1 MADSRT
7 KNATRNAVAGVI
19 NRAVGL
25 LIPFVLRTALIK
37 VLGEQYLG
45 LSNLFASI
53 LQVLNLADLGFSA
66 AIVYNMYKPIAEGD
80 DDAVCAL
87 LNLYRKIYLVIG
99 TAILVVGLCLIPFLD
114 RFISGDYPEGL
125 NLTALYLMYLANT
138 VLSYLFF
145 AYRKSLLSAFQRSDI
160 EANVNSLTQI
170 VLDVVKLVLLFTLK
184 DYYIYIFFVP
194 LTTLVSGIITT
205 VISYKMYPQYRCV
218 GTVSKSTKHEI
229 VKRVSA
235 LAIQK
240 FGNTISTSLDSIVVS
255 SFLGLSLLAIYSNY
269 FYIVSSLMSFIWVCI
284 SATTAGLGNSMVVD
298 NVESN
303 YHKFKKLNMLNQW
316 AICWCVPCL
325 ICLYQHFMLMW
336 VGDKLTAGMDL
347 AIYMTIYF
355 LVGESRKVVMV
366 FKDAAGMWWADKWKP
381 IVGCTVNLFLNITT
395 VQIIGMNGV
404 IISTIV
410 SYLFVEMPWET
421 HVLFKNY
428 FRMSEK
434 IYYIDTLKY
443 WLVTIGCTVASWIL
457 CSFLP
462 STGLIFFFV
471 KGILCVALSNV
482 VFYILFHMTSEYK
495 ELSQLIF
502 NRFRK
507 KRSLYK

>member
-7 KNATRNAVAGVI
+7 KNAARNAISGVF

-45 LSNLFASI
+45 LSNLFSSI
-53 LQVLNLADLGFSA
+53 LQVLNLADLGFSS

-80 DDAVCAL
+80 DQTVCAL
-87 LNLYRKIYLVIG
+87 LNMYRKIYRVIG
-99 TAILVVGLCLIPFLD
+99 ISILIVGLCLIPFLD
-114 RFISGDYPEGL
+114 KFISGDYPEGL
-125 NLTALYLMYLANT
+125 NLTALYLMYLINT
-138 VLSYLFF
+138 VASYLFF

-160 EANVNSLTQI
+160 ETNINSITQI
-170 VLDVVKLVLLFTLK
+170 ALDVVKLVLLFTLK
-184 DYYIYIFFVP
+184 NYYVYIFFVP
-194 LTTLVSGIITT
+194 LTTLVSGTITT
-205 VISYKMYPQYRCV
+205 IVSYRMYPQYRCI
-218 GTVSKSTKHEI
+218 GTVDKSVKHEI

-269 FYIVSSLMSFIWVCI
+269 FYIVSSLMAFIWVCI
-284 SATTAGLGNSMVVD
+284 SATTAGLGNSIVVD
-298 NVESN
+298 SIEKN
-303 YHKFKKLNMLNQW
+303 YQNFKKLNMLNQW
-316 AICWCVPCL
+316 TICWCVPCL
-325 ICLYQHFMLMW
+325 VCLYQHFMLMW
-336 VGDKLTAGMDL
+336 VGENLTAGMDL

-381 IVGCTVNLFLNITT
+381 IVGCSVNLFLNITS
-395 VQIIGMNGV
+395 VQIIGINGV

-410 SYLFVEMPWET
+410 SYLFVELPWET

-428 FRMSEK
+428 FKISEK
-434 IYYIDTLKY
+434 DYYIEMLKY
-443 WLVTIGCTVASWIL
+443 WCLTFACTGISWCV

-462 STGLIFFFV
+462 STGFVSFCV
-471 KGILCVALSNV
+471 KGCICVVVSNIM
-482 VFYILFHMTSEYK
+482 FYILYHNNIQFQ
-495 ELSQLIF
+495 QLKSLILG
-502 NRFRK
+502 RFFIRLK
-507 KRSLYK
+507 KS